1 MSLACGE
8 RVLLPPCAKRRHTT
22 LIIAD
27 GFSCREQIVQLTG
40 RKPVH
45 TAEVVRMAI
54 GRGEE
59 TALERG
65 QGARQG

>member
-1 MSLACGE
+1 MREAPAS
-8 RVLLPPCAKRRHTT
+8 T

-54 GRGEE
+54 GREEE
-59 TALERG
+59 TAPERG